1 MVRYRAVSSAK
12 SLTLDLTFIGR
23 SFMLIEREEVPAQT
37 PEVLKMRQRG
47 TGSDEDLFTMTD
59 SWRLSR
65 NPLTHLRAEPRIP

>member
-37 PEVLKMRQRG
+37 PDVLKMIQLG
-47 TGSDEDLFTMTD
+47 TRSDEDPFTMTD
-59 SWRLSR
+59 WWRVSR
-65 NPLTHLRAEPRIP
+65 NPLK